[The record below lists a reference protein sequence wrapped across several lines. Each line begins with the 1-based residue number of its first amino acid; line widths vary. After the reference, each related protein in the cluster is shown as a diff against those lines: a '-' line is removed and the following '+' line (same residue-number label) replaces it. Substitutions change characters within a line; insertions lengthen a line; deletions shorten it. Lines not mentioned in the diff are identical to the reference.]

1 MGFYFHIFLFFYF
14 YKMTKRNNTPVY
26 TPKTYFSTNEAA
38 EAIINMHSDGIKAF
52 LFFNPKD
59 TFENNFNKICIK
71 PIAMIIKTKDNRRIC
86 EFHQK
91 LMEDFDDA
99 QPVISFTQYP
109 KRKVNKNHKGLQYLS
124 LDLIVKKASDTSHYE
139 FYPCY
144 VFDANNQNLVSK
156 IKENMIPEDNTLE
169 EYELD
174 ETTIKDIEFI

>member
-1 MGFYFHIFLFFYF
+1 
-14 YKMTKRNNTPVY
+14 MTTTSKKATNY
-26 TPKTYFSTNEAA
+26 TPKTYLSTNEAA
-38 EAIINMHSDGIKAF
+38 EAIIGMYPDGIKAF

-59 TFENNFNKICIK
+59 TFDNNYSKICIK
-71 PIAMIIKTKDNRRIC
+71 PIAMIIKTKDGKHIC

-91 LMEDFDDA
+91 IMEDFKLA

-124 LDLIVKKASDTSHYE
+124 LDLKIKESGDYDY
-139 FYPCY
+139 YPCY
-144 VFDANNQNLVSK
+144 VFDANNPKLVSK

-174 ETTIKDIEFI
+174 DLAIKDIEFI